1 MFGNRIGF
9 LKFKADI
16 FDKETGKQVPL
27 VQSSFCHDNQLLLAY
42 LSYKNKTC
50 LGSRYS
56 LRSRAS
62 CCCACAFGF
71 RGRDLCCPH

>member
-9 LKFKADI
+9 LKFQADI
-16 FDKETGKQVPL
+16 FDKETGKKV
-27 VQSSFCHDNQLLLAY
+27 SSPVTSLYHDNQLLFAF

-62 CCCACAFGF
+62 CCCARAFGF